1 MGDATSQHG
10 TALRD
15 SFVRLTVSAG
25 VFSRRVYPRASFE
38 SCGFLVFSRLK
49 SISFF
54 AVSREE
60 FMLEGSN
67 MVQIEDFFSSPYGW
81 EGILQAIKN
90 KLFWHTYKVSV

>member
-1 MGDATSQHG
+1 MNEHIRG
-10 TALRD
+10 RP
-15 SFVRLTVSAG
+15 FLTKMVG
-25 VFSRRVYPRASFE
+25 YEKFLY
-38 SCGFLVFSRLK
+38 CFLVFSRLK